1 MSLTEDQ
8 KRKLKLATR
17 SIHAGKGVDK
27 ETRAIRR
34 PITLANSYKY
44 PDEIEALSDYVDIVK
59 HPRYFHYPR
68 TNHPNARYLEERVA
82 SMEGGEDC
90 LVTASGVSAIAGSFF
105 HLLSSGDHI
114 IVSRICYIGIYQ
126 FLTDH
131 LCKRYGVEVT
141 FVDSWDA
148 DEVKK
153 ALKPNTKIIHIETPA
168 NPTTCIS
175 DIEAIAKISKEA
187 GTIMSVDSTWSGLV
201 CQSPLAMGA
210 DLVMHS
216 LTKYVNGHGDG
227 LGGAVIGSK
236 EMIDQLREGAGI
248 HIGATISPFTA
259 WLMMRGSVTL
269 PIRMKLHNEN
279 AMKISHFLESH
290 PKISFV
296 RYPGLKS
303 HPQHELSKKQMSG
316 FGGMLNFGIKTDMA
330 GYFDFLRNMN
340 IITHA
345 TCLGHDESLMQLYPQ
360 VEEQNPLS
368 RHNHPAEMG
377 GTFCRFSV
385 GLEDA
390 DDLIAD
396 LEGALAAVK

>member
-17 SIHAGKGVDK
+17 CVHAGKGIDK
-27 ETRAIRR
+27 ETRAVRR
-34 PITLANSYKY
+34 PITMANSFKF
-44 PDEIEALSDYVDIVK
+44 PDEIETHPDYFDVAK

-68 TNHPNARYLEERVA
+68 TSHPNARYLEERLA
-82 SMEGGEDC
+82 AMEGGEDC
-90 LVTASGVSAIAGSFF
+90 FVTATGVSAIAGTFF
-105 HLLSSGDHI
+105 NLLSSGDHI
-114 IVSRICYIGIYQ
+114 IVTRVCYIGIHQ

-131 LCKRYGVEVT
+131 LCQRYGVELSL
-141 FVDSWDA
+141 VDSWDA

-168 NPTTCIS
+168 NPTTYVS

-201 CQSPLAMGA
+201 CQNPLALGV

-216 LTKYVNGHGDG
+216 LTKYVNGHGDS

-248 HIGATISPFTA
+248 HLGATISPFTA
-259 WLMMRGSVTL
+259 WLLMRGSVTL
-269 PIRMKLHNEN
+269 PMRMKQHNEN
-279 AMKISHFLESH
+279 AMKIAAFLESH
-290 PKISFV
+290 PKVSFV

-303 HPQHELSKKQMSG
+303 HPQHELAKKQMTG
-316 FGGMLNFGIKTDMA
+316 FGGMMNFGIKTDMD

-345 TCLGHDESLMQLYPQ
+345 TCLGHDESLIQLYAQ
-360 VEEQNPLS
+360 VEEQDPMS
-368 RHNHPAEMG
+368 RTNYPEEIG

-385 GLEDA
+385 GLEDV